1 MDDRHTGPPLRDV
14 TKRRTSAFIL
24 NQILNPEEN
33 VKRHPEGKKMLA
45 EYYIY
50 MTFQNVSVEDAYAL
64 LEYLRLEG
72 EQEKQ

>member
-1 MDDRHTGPPLRDV
+1 
-14 TKRRTSAFIL
+14 
-24 NQILNPEEN
+24 
-33 VKRHPEGKKMLA
+33 MLA